1 MSRRI
6 GKFFVVVG
14 VFWLLAGAG
23 FVAKNLLEQK
33 NAGEVSKSVLSDLNM
48 EEMVELA
55 KEWDEEF
62 EIPEHELRPN
72 MEMPEVEIDGIAY
85 IGALRISALDVE
97 LPVISE
103 TTYPYLRKAPCRL
116 QGSVYLDDL
125 VIGAHNYATHF
136 GRIAELSYGDRM
148 TFTDMDGNLFVY
160 EVADIEIVEPD
171 QVEYVCSGEWPL
183 SLFTCTVGGRKRVVV
198 RCEKVKR

>member
-1 MSRRI
+1 MNRRI
-6 GKFFVVVG
+6 GNICVVAG
-14 VFWLLAGAG
+14 VFLLLASVG
-23 FVAKNLLEQK
+23 FTAKNLLEQK
-33 NAGEVSKSVLSDLNM
+33 NAGDISKSVLSDLNM
-48 EEMVELA
+48 EEMVALA

-62 EIPEHELRPN
+62 EIPEHELRPT

-116 QGSVYLDDL
+116 QGSVYQDNL

-136 GRIAELSYGDRM
+136 GRIADLSYGDRV

-160 EVADIEIVEPD
+160 EVANIEIIKPD
-171 QVEYVCSGEWPL
+171 QVEYLCSGEWPL
-183 SLFTCTVGGRKRVVV
+183 SLYTCTLGGQKRVTVH
-198 RCEKVKR
+198 CEKVKR